1 MYQYNEA
8 ETMQMIREEGR
19 EQGREEGREEGMM
32 ELLANQVKVGDLS
45 PEKAAGYAGM
55 SLEQFLGYGK

>member
-19 EQGREEGREEGMM
+19 EE
-32 ELLANQVKVGDLS
+32 GDLKRAMKTAS
-45 PEKAAGYAGM
+45 NMRKRVASFVEP
-55 SLEQFLGYGK
+55 LF